1 MQAHIFGPP
10 VVAGRVL
17 WNRICQ
23 SFHPPIHLSRHFL
36 GIGIL
41 VFSKFWLCVRKP
53 DKVVFDRVR
62 FFLKKKKRKK
72 NAPKMGKMGQKKG
85 FLNLLKSLVIDFFWI
100 WSMWSFIL
108 FAIFLCKSYIWEI
121 SGPWDVAQ
129 NSLGQLN
136 CRIFKST
143 RTKQWNSLIADTNS
157 WKVKVD
163 WKILRWVWSK
173 MGVANL
179 VTGL

>member
-62 FFLKKKKRKK
+62 FFLKKKKEKK
-72 NAPKMGKMGQKKG
+72 MHQKWGKWAKKR
-85 FLNLLKSLVIDFFWI
+85 VFWI
-100 WSMWSFIL
+100 YWKVW
-108 FAIFLCKSYIWEI
+108 
-121 SGPWDVAQ
+121 
-129 NSLGQLN
+129 
-136 CRIFKST
+136 
-143 RTKQWNSLIADTNS
+143 SLIFSEFGLCEALYYLPYFCANPIFGKYLVPEM
-157 WKVKVD
+157 WP
-163 WKILRWVWSK
+163 KILL
-173 MGVANL
+173 AN
-179 VTGL
+179 

>member
-62 FFLKKKKRKK
+62 FFFKKKKKK
-72 NAPKMGKMGQKKG
+72 KCTKNGENGPKKG
-85 FLNLLKSLVIDFFWI
+85 FFEFIEKFGPWFFLNLVYVKLYIICYISVQILYLGNI
-100 WSMWSFIL
+100 WSL
-108 FAIFLCKSYIWEI
+108 RC
-121 SGPWDVAQ
+121 GPKFSWPIKLQ
-129 NSLGQLN
+129 N
-136 CRIFKST
+136 F
-143 RTKQWNSLIADTNS
+143 
-157 WKVKVD
+157 
-163 WKILRWVWSK
+163 
-173 MGVANL
+173 
-179 VTGL
+179 